1 MFLPQT
7 MGKAEKMPTR
17 HTIIS
22 RSKDLYDGSFNDQ
35 ESGAQNAMA
44 NQYAI
49 PVIQPV
55 DTTTNIVNTTKPT
68 NGTTEI
74 PTPSRRPSPSIQS
87 VAGDVPESVVDAS
100 RRSASPTA
108 VTSPPPVAANGALS
122 TPQTEKVTRAP
133 TPTQGQ
139 SSYFPPTS
147 QSYDDELTVA
157 NIPSLEY
164 AVATSIRFASLPAL
178 SSMTTTNLG
187 EDRSRR
193 LYSSILVVGSG
204 ALTAGLGYV
213 LEDRVRSL
221 RGGTVS
227 VIPPPRDINP
237 GVLVW
242 KGASVY
248 ARLKSAEREAF
259 MTRKEWDLYNVRG
272 IPLRL
277 LYVF

>member
-1 MFLPQT
+1 
-7 MGKAEKMPTR
+7 
-17 HTIIS
+17 
-22 RSKDLYDGSFNDQ
+22 
-35 ESGAQNAMA
+35 MA
-44 NQYAI
+44 NQWTI
-49 PVIQPV
+49 PVIQPA
-55 DTTTNIVNTTKPT
+55 DSESKQT
-68 NGTTEI
+68 NGNLPATEN

-87 VAGDVPESVVDAS
+87 MAGDVPESVMDAS
-100 RRSASPTA
+100 RRSASPA
-108 VTSPPPVAANGALS
+108 AAASPAPGPNGALS
-122 TPQTEKVTRAP
+122 TPQGDKINRAP
-133 TPTQGQ
+133 TPSQGQ

-147 QSYDDELTVA
+147 QAYDDELTVA
-157 NIPSLEY
+157 NVPSLEY

-204 ALTAGLGYV
+204 ALVPGMGYM

-221 RGGTVS
+221 KGGTVS
-227 VIPPPRDINP
+227 VIPPPRDIDP

-277 LYVF
+277 LFVF

>member
-1 MFLPQT
+1 
-7 MGKAEKMPTR
+7 
-17 HTIIS
+17 
-22 RSKDLYDGSFNDQ
+22 
-35 ESGAQNAMA
+35 MA
-44 NQYAI
+44 NHRPI
-49 PVIQPV
+49 SVIQPAE
-55 DTTTNIVNTTKPT
+55 TEPKAT
-68 NGTTEI
+68 NGNGPVTEN

-87 VAGDVPESVVDAS
+87 VAGDPPESVMDAS
-100 RRSASPTA
+100 RRSASPIA
-108 VTSPPPVAANGALS
+108 APSPVPGVAGILS
-122 TPQTEKVTRAP
+122 TAQGDKINRPP
-133 TPTQGQ
+133 TPSQGQ
-139 SSYFPPTS
+139 ANYVPPAN
-147 QSYDDELTVA
+147 QAYDDELTVA
-157 NIPSLEY
+157 NIPSLEF
-164 AVATSIRFASLPAL
+164 AVSTSIRFASLPAL

-204 ALTAGLGYV
+204 ALIPGMGYM

-221 RGGTVS
+221 KGGTVS
-227 VIPPPRDINP
+227 VIPPPRDIDP

>member
-1 MFLPQT
+1 
-7 MGKAEKMPTR
+7 
-17 HTIIS
+17 
-22 RSKDLYDGSFNDQ
+22 
-35 ESGAQNAMA
+35 MA
-44 NQYAI
+44 NYKQSTATA
-49 PVIQPV
+49 PTDDAP
-55 DTTTNIVNTTKPT
+55 KPT
-68 NGTTEI
+68 NGNSTPAIPPEN

-87 VAGDVPESVVDAS
+87 LAGDVPDSVVDAS
-100 RRSASPTA
+100 VRRSASPTA
-108 VTSPPPVAANGALS
+108 VASPAPLTAAVS
-122 TPQTEKVTRAP
+122 TPLGEKAGQGPNTEA
-133 TPTQGQ
+133 GQ
-139 SSYFPPTS
+139 ASYFPPVQT
-147 QSYDDELTVA
+147 SYDDEWRVA

-178 SSMTTTNLG
+178 STLTTTNLG

-204 ALTAGLGYV
+204 SLVPGLGYM

-221 RGGTVS
+221 KGGTVS
-227 VIPPPRDINP
+227 VIPPPRDMDP

-248 ARLKSAEREAF
+248 SRLKTPEREAF
-259 MTRKEWDLYNVRG
+259 MTKKEWDLYNIRG

>member
-1 MFLPQT
+1 
-7 MGKAEKMPTR
+7 MPTR

-22 RSKDLYDGSFNDQ
+22 RSTDLYDGSFNDQ

-49 PVIQPV
+49 PIIQPV
-55 DTTTNIVNTTKPT
+55 DTTNIDTTKPT
-68 NGTTEI
+68 NGATEI

-100 RRSASPTA
+100 RRSA
-108 VTSPPPVAANGALS
+108 
-122 TPQTEKVTRAP
+122 QTEKINRAP

-139 SSYFPPTS
+139 STYFPPTS

-227 VIPPPRDINP
+227 VIPPPRDIDP

-248 ARLKSAEREAF
+248 ARLKTAEREAF
-259 MTRKEWDLYNVRG
+259 MTRREWDLLNVRG
-272 IPLRL
+272 VPLRTGF
-277 LYVF
+277 VF

>member
-1 MFLPQT
+1 
-7 MGKAEKMPTR
+7 
-17 HTIIS
+17 
-22 RSKDLYDGSFNDQ
+22 
-35 ESGAQNAMA
+35 MA
-44 NQYAI
+44 NHWAI
-49 PVIQPV
+49 PVVPPT
-55 DTTTNIVNTTKPT
+55 DTDAPLKQT
-68 NGTTEI
+68 NGNGPPTEV
-74 PTPSRRPSPSIQS
+74 PTPSRRPSPSLQS
-87 VAGDVPESVVDAS
+87 MAGDPPESVVDAS
-100 RRSASPTA
+100 RRSVSPAAAASPL
-108 VTSPPPVAANGALS
+108 PGNPNGSLS
-122 TPQTEKVTRAP
+122 TPQTEKITRAP

-204 ALTAGLGYV
+204 ALIPGFGYM

-221 RGGTVS
+221 KGGTIG
-227 VIPPPRDINP
+227 VIPPPRDMDP

-248 ARLKSAEREAF
+248 ARLKTAQRESF
-259 MTRKEWDLYNVRG
+259 MTKKEWDLYGVRG

-277 LYVF
+277 TFVF

>member
-1 MFLPQT
+1 
-7 MGKAEKMPTR
+7 MPTR
-17 HTIIS
+17 HTVIN
-22 RSKDLYDGSFNDQ
+22 RSTDLYDGSFNDQ

-49 PVIQPV
+49 PIVQPV
-55 DTTTNIVNTTKPT
+55 DTTATAITDAPATLKPIGT
-68 NGTTEI
+68 NGATEL
-74 PTPSRRPSPSIQS
+74 PTPSRRPSPSVQS

-100 RRSASPTA
+100 RRSASPGA
-108 VTSPPPVAANGALS
+108 VASPAPVVGAANGSLS
-122 TPQTEKVTRAP
+122 TPQTDKINRAP

-204 ALTAGLGYV
+204 ALTPGFGYM
-213 LEDRVRSL
+213 LEDRVRGL

-227 VIPPPRDINP
+227 VIPPPRDIDP

-248 ARLKSAEREAF
+248 ARLKTPEREAF
-259 MTRKEWDLYNVRG
+259 MTRREWDLLNVRG
-272 IPLRL
+272 IPLRTGF
-277 LYVF
+277 VF

>member
-1 MFLPQT
+1 
-7 MGKAEKMPTR
+7 
-17 HTIIS
+17 
-22 RSKDLYDGSFNDQ
+22 
-35 ESGAQNAMA
+35 MA
-44 NQYAI
+44 NQWTI
-49 PVIQPV
+49 PVIQPAE
-55 DTTTNIVNTTKPT
+55 IESKQT
-68 NGTTEI
+68 NGNGPITEN
-74 PTPSRRPSPSIQS
+74 PTPSRRPSPSILS
-87 VAGDVPESVVDAS
+87 LAGDPPESVMDAS
-100 RRSASPTA
+100 RRSASP
-108 VTSPPPVAANGALS
+108 VAAPSPLPGVSGAVS
-122 TPQTEKVTRAP
+122 TPQGDKINRAP
-133 TPTQGQ
+133 TPSQGQ
-139 SSYFPPTS
+139 ASYFPPTS
-147 QSYDDELTVA
+147 QAYDDELTVA

-204 ALTAGLGYV
+204 ALIPGLGYM

-221 RGGTVS
+221 KGGTVS
-227 VIPPPRDINP
+227 VIPPPRDIDP

-248 ARLKSAEREAF
+248 ARLKSGEREAF

>member
-1 MFLPQT
+1 MV
-7 MGKAEKMPTR
+7 
-17 HTIIS
+17 
-22 RSKDLYDGSFNDQ
+22 
-35 ESGAQNAMA
+35 
-44 NQYAI
+44 NQWTI
-49 PVIQPV
+49 PVIQPA
-55 DTTTNIVNTTKPT
+55 DSESKQT
-68 NGTTEI
+68 NGNVPGTEN

-87 VAGDVPESVVDAS
+87 AAGDVPESVVDAS
-100 RRSASPTA
+100 RRSASPTGP
-108 VTSPPPVAANGALS
+108 TSPAPGPNGLLS
-122 TPQTEKVTRAP
+122 TIQGDKINRVP
-133 TPTQGQ
+133 TPSQGAG
-139 SSYFPPTS
+139 SYFPTTN
-147 QSYDDELTVA
+147 QAYDDELTAA

-164 AVATSIRFASLPAL
+164 AIATSIRFASLPAL

-187 EDRSRR
+187 EERSRR

-204 ALTAGLGYV
+204 ALTPGMGYM

-221 RGGTVS
+221 KGGTVS
-227 VIPPPRDINP
+227 VIPPPRDIDP

-248 ARLKSAEREAF
+248 TRLKSAEREAF

>member
-1 MFLPQT
+1 
-7 MGKAEKMPTR
+7 
-17 HTIIS
+17 
-22 RSKDLYDGSFNDQ
+22 
-35 ESGAQNAMA
+35 MA
-44 NQYAI
+44 NQKQAQT
-49 PVIQPV
+49 IQPT
-55 DTTTNIVNTTKPT
+55 DSTEGLKHANGNGMTALPT
-68 NGTTEI
+68 EN

-87 VAGDVPESVVDAS
+87 LAGDVPDSVVDAS
-100 RRSASPTA
+100 VRRSPSPAAAASPA
-108 VTSPPPVAANGALS
+108 PNNPAIS
-122 TPQTEKVTRAP
+122 TPHGDSKVTRAA
-133 TPTQGQ
+133 TPTQGGA
-139 SSYFPPTS
+139 SSYFPPAVNTA
-147 QSYDDELTVA
+147 YDDELRVA

-178 SSMTTTNLG
+178 STLTTTNLG

-204 ALTAGLGYV
+204 ALIPGLGYM

-221 RGGTVS
+221 KGGTVS
-227 VIPPPRDINP
+227 VIPPPRDIDP

-248 ARLKSAEREAF
+248 ARLKTPEREAF
-259 MTRKEWDLYNVRG
+259 MTKKEWDLYNVRG